1 MRRLVVLHTND
12 IHGRTDAIARIA
24 TLVERASRAT
34 EDPVLYVDAGDVE
47 DRTDRLSN
55 LTKGIA
61 VHRLLGVAGCRAAAV
76 GNGTVIY
83 YGPGPLVEQSAAGGY
98 PQLAANL
105 QRDGRVVPGAEASVL
120 LDVDGVRVG
129 LIGLTPTDW
138 RDIYASM
145 GLDVPEAL
153 PLVREHAA
161 ALRRQGADVVI
172 LLSHLG
178 IELDRELAAELDGEL
193 LLVIG
198 AHSHTLLPAGEL
210 VGGVTIA
217 QAGSFGEH
225 LGRIEL
231 DLEDGVRIAR
241 AAVDVV
247 PEDTEP
253 HPAVHAEIAS
263 IEAELETWLAEP
275 VGELTGDLG
284 FSADREC
291 AGVAFVADVLRERM
305 DAEVGVVVPATALVS
320 ALPAGIL
327 TRGALYE
334 ACPSPGVSS
343 VADLTG
349 AQLRELVERGLDPE
363 LAAEAPRSLRG
374 ARRGVMHL
382 SGAEVRDGQLLVG
395 GRFVGPDEVY
405 RVAATDWELGAY
417 GGYAPEEWAL
427 EVTWD
432 GTTIIRE
439 AIEDHLRRHPVV
451 DPPVSRI
458 HGPLAVAPG

>member
-24 TLVERASRAT
+24 TLVERASAST

-105 QRDGRVVPGAEASVL
+105 QRGGRVVPGAEASVM
-120 LDVDGVRVG
+120 LDVDGIRVG
-129 LIGLTPTDW
+129 LIGLTPADW
-138 RDIYASM
+138 RDIYESM
-145 GLDVPEAL
+145 GLDVPDAL

-161 ALRRQGADVVI
+161 ALRRRGADVVI
-172 LLSHLG
+172 VLSHLG
-178 IELDRELAAELDGEL
+178 IERDRELAAELDTEIS
-193 LLVIG
+193 LVIG
-198 AHSHTLLPAGEL
+198 AHSHTLLRHGER

-225 LGRIEL
+225 LGRVEL
-231 DLEDGVRIAR
+231 DLEDGVRIAQVT
-241 AAVDVV
+241 VDAV
-247 PEDTEP
+247 PEGTER
-253 HPAVHAEIAS
+253 HPAVQAEIAS

-275 VGELTGDLG
+275 VGRLDGDLD

-305 DAEVGVVVPATALVS
+305 DADVGVVVPATALVS
-320 ALPAGIL
+320 GLPAGIL

-349 AQLRELVERGLDPE
+349 AQLREIVDRGLERE
-363 LAAEAPRSLRG
+363 LAAETPRSLRG
-374 ARRGVMHL
+374 ARRGLMHL
-382 SGAEVRDGQLLVG
+382 SGAEIRDGQLLVG
-395 GRFVGPDEVY
+395 GRAVAPDRVY
-405 RVAATDWELGAY
+405 RVAATDWELGTY
-417 GGYAPEEWAL
+417 GGYASEGWSL
-427 EVTWD
+427 DVTWD

-451 DPPVSRI
+451 DPPAARI
-458 HGPLAVAPG
+458 HGRLSAAPG

>member
-1 MRRLVVLHTND
+1 VRRLVVLHTND

-24 TLVERASRAT
+24 TLVERAST
-34 EDPVLYVDAGDVE
+34 EDAVLYVDAGDAE
-47 DRTDRLSN
+47 DRTERLSN
-55 LTKGIA
+55 LTKGVA

-83 YGPGPLVEQSAAGGY
+83 YGPEPLVEQSAAGGY

-105 QRDGRVVPGAEASVL
+105 QRDGRVVPGAQASVL
-120 LDVDGVRVG
+120 LDVDGISVG
-129 LIGLTPTDW
+129 LIGLTPADW

-153 PLVREHAA
+153 PLVRKHAA
-161 ALRRQGADVVI
+161 SLRRQGAEVVI
-172 LLSHLG
+172 LVSHLG
-178 IELDRELAAELDGEL
+178 IDRDRELAAELDGEIP
-193 LLVIG
+193 LVIG
-198 AHSHTLLPAGEL
+198 SHSHTLLPEGER
-210 VGGVTIA
+210 VDGVTIA

-225 LGRIEL
+225 LGRVELEL
-231 DLEDGVRIAR
+231 DLENGVRIAHL
-241 AAVDVV
+241 AVDEV

-253 HPAVHAEIAS
+253 HPAIHAEIAT

-275 VGELTGDLG
+275 VGELTGDLD
-284 FSADREC
+284 FSDEREC

-305 DAEVGVVVPATALVS
+305 AADVGVVVPATALVA

-327 TRGALYE
+327 TRGELYE

-349 AQLRELVERGLDPE
+349 AQLREIVGRGLEPE

-374 ARRGVMHL
+374 ARRGLMHL
-382 SGAEVRDGQLLVG
+382 SGAEVRDGQLLVE
-395 GRFVGPDEVY
+395 GRPVRADQTY
-405 RVAATDWELGAY
+405 RVAATDWELGTY
-417 GGYAPEEWAL
+417 GGYAPEAWAL
-427 EVTWD
+427 DITWD

-451 DPPVSRI
+451 DPPKARI
-458 HGPLAVAPG
+458 DGRLSPG

>member
-24 TLVERASRAT
+24 TLVERASTST

-105 QRDGRVVPGAEASVL
+105 QRAGRVVAGADASVL
-120 LDVDGVRVG
+120 LDVDGIHVG
-129 LIGLTPTDW
+129 LIGLTPADW

-145 GLDVPEAL
+145 GLDVPEGL
-153 PLVREHAA
+153 PLVRDHAA
-161 ALRRQGADVVI
+161 ALRRRGADVVI

-178 IELDRELAAELDGEL
+178 IERDRELAAELDREIS
-193 LLVIG
+193 LVIG
-198 AHSHTLLPAGEL
+198 AHSHTLLPRGER
-210 VGGVTIA
+210 VGGVTIV

-225 LGRIEL
+225 LGRVEL
-231 DLEDGVRIAR
+231 DLEDGVRIAHV
-241 AAVDVV
+241 AADPV
-247 PEDTEP
+247 PFDTEP
-253 HPAVHAEIAS
+253 HPAVLAEIAS

-275 VGELTGDLG
+275 VGRLNGDLD

-320 ALPAGIL
+320 ALPAGVL

-334 ACPSPGVSS
+334 ACPSPGVSA
-343 VADLTG
+343 VADLTC
-349 AQLRELVERGLDPE
+349 
-363 LAAEAPRSLRG
+363 APL
-374 ARRGVMHL
+374 H
-382 SGAEVRDGQLLVG
+382 
-395 GRFVGPDEVY
+395 
-405 RVAATDWELGAY
+405 
-417 GGYAPEEWAL
+417 
-427 EVTWD
+427 
-432 GTTIIRE
+432 
-439 AIEDHLRRHPVV
+439 
-451 DPPVSRI
+451 
-458 HGPLAVAPG
+458 